1 MAENV
6 GRYHLNM
13 LQDKTFQRSFP
24 DIVPAAPLQLTAFAM
39 AAAVEESVFNLVV
52 IVRIEHHSCSAVRTI
67 DQPGKHAA
75 SPGSG
80 LPVTMTPD
88 LLNSLKNC
96 IGDNGFVMAW
106 KDSELFFRISPPF
119 LIPDGIGIGF
129 EIYQAAGI
137 LTPFEHGSHG
147 GT

>member
-1 MAENV
+1 MATGIILIYPDKQALQLSNSLLVPFTLTLFGMDLFLALQKMLFCHHLPEICLMAENV

-88 LLNSLKNC
+88 L
-96 IGDNGFVMAW
+96 
-106 KDSELFFRISPPF
+106 
-119 LIPDGIGIGF
+119 
-129 EIYQAAGI
+129 
-137 LTPFEHGSHG
+137 
-147 GT
+147 